1 MGDFVWVRFFSQTSR
16 DRIFFLT
23 HNDTIFFP
31 ALYATKV
38 CFQTE
43 TLGNLFKYI

>member
-1 MGDFVWVRFFSQTSR
+1 MGDFVWVRFFSQTSV
-16 DRIFFLT
+16 IEFFFLT
-23 HNDTIFFP
+23 NNDRIFFP